1 MHVFSSSFV
10 AFVTCITTQDY
21 KNVHTYLYEQLRL
34 FVGIEC
40 RACIFLLLRSLCRH
54 VRRRLQTLSFFI
66 SSPFL
71 VCRSLLWSQTKSS
84 IHMIYSKKPSW
95 KWTEIEI
102 IKCGPS
108 AKDLLS
114 NSSHSQ
120 DQFIFYNK
128 FKPWNSIEGFD
139 TKVQNTFLFKY
150 DI

>member
-1 MHVFSSSFV
+1 VHVFSSSFV

-21 KNVHTYLYEQLRL
+21 KNVHTYLYEQLCL

-40 RACIFLLLRSLCRH
+40 CACIFLLLRSLCCH

-66 SSPFL
+66 STPFS

-95 KWTEIEI
+95 KWTEIKII

-114 NSSHSQ
+114 NNSPSQ

-139 TKVQNTFLFKY
+139 TKVQKHLPF
-150 DI
+150 